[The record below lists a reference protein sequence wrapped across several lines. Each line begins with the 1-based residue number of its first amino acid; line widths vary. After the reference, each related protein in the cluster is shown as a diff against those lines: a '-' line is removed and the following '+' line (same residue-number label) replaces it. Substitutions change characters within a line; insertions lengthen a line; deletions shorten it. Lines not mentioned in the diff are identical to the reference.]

1 MTTAHR
7 AIRQALVDLLKTEPA
22 LVGGRIFPNRDRSI
36 GVDSP
41 NAIVVRLRRS
51 SSELAE
57 VIGGPTSW
65 TTLVSVECYG
75 RAASDDSPADQVV
88 EDVFARLDSDP
99 TLGDRVM
106 ECVPYGGDTLNWDS
120 EELDEKLE
128 CITAIFEIKH
138 QTTGRTLS

>member
-1 MTTAHR
+1 MSTAHR
-7 AIRQALVDLLKTEPA
+7 AIRQALVDLLKISPA
-22 LVGGRIFPNRDRSI
+22 VAGGRVFPIRDRSI

-41 NAIVVRLRRS
+41 NAVVVRLRRS
-51 SSELAE
+51 SSELAS

-88 EDVFARLDSDP
+88 DDVFDRLASDP
-99 TLGDRVM
+99 TLGDLVM
-106 ECVPYGGDTLNWDS
+106 ECAPYAGDTLNWDS

>member
-7 AIRQALVDLLKTEPA
+7 AIRQAMVDRLKAAPA
-22 LVGGRIFPNRDRSI
+22 LVGGRVFANRDRSI

-51 SSELAE
+51 VCQLAS
-57 VIGGPTSW
+57 VIGGPTNW

-88 EDVFARLDSDP
+88 DDVFAKLAVDP
-99 TLGDRVM
+99 TLGGLVM
-106 ECVPYGGDTLNWDS
+106 ECVPYEGDTLNWDS

-138 QTTGRTLS
+138 QTTGRTLT

>member
-7 AIRQALVDLLKTEPA
+7 AVRQALVDLLKAAPA
-22 LVGGRIFPNRDRSI
+22 LVGGRVFPNRDRSI

-41 NAIVVRLRRS
+41 NAVVVRLRRS
-51 SSELAE
+51 SSELAS

-75 RAASDDSPADQVV
+75 RAASDDSPAEQVV
-88 EDVFARLDSDP
+88 DDVFARLASDP

-106 ECVPYGGDTLNWDS
+106 ECVPYAGDTLNWDS

-138 QTTGRTLS
+138 QTTGRTLT